1 MSPSQLLIIFKARW
15 RIMLA
20 VFLGV
25 VLTVLAGVLL
35 MPKKYTASASVL
47 VDVKSP
53 DPIAGMVLPA
63 MLTPGYMATQMDL
76 IQSERVARG
85 AVRALRLTES
95 AQMREQWEEKTQGS
109 GARGPGAFEAW
120 LAGLLQAGLEVRPSR
135 ESSVIS
141 FSYEAADPNFAAA
154 IANAFVQ
161 SYINTTLE
169 LRIEPAR
176 QFGALFEN
184 QAKQARERFEAAQNR
199 LSAYQ
204 KEKGLI
210 ATDERLDVENARLNE
225 LSSQLVAIQA
235 MSAEASSRK
244 AKSSSNSQE
253 VLNNP
258 VVSALKADMSRQE
271 ARLKELNSRLGSAH
285 PQVIEAQASINEL
298 RDRIAA
304 EASRVNSSVAI
315 NSAVSQQR
323 EAQIREALEQQREK
337 ILKLK
342 EQRDEASVLLRD
354 VESAQ
359 RAYENVN
366 ARLSQVA
373 IEGQSTQTNV
383 SVIKQAMPPAE
394 PSSPRIMI
402 NMILAV
408 LAGGMLS
415 IIVGLTL
422 EIRDRRLRT
431 DFDVTELL
439 ELPVL
444 GSIPPRTKPEPR
456 ALPWRKKS
464 ATDTESRTLPELSA
478 PRS

>member
-20 VFLGV
+20 VFLAV
-25 VLTVLAGVLL
+25 VLTVLAGCLL
-35 MPKKYTASASVL
+35 LPKKYTASASVL

-53 DPIAGMVLPA
+53 DPIAGMVFPA
-63 MLTPGYMATQMDL
+63 MMAPGYMATQMDL

-85 AVRALRLTES
+85 AVRALRLTENTT
-95 AQMREQWEEKTQGS
+95 MREQWQEMTQGVGS
-109 GARGPGAFEAW
+109 FEAW
-120 LAGLLQAGLEVRPSR
+120 LASLLQAGLEVRPSR

-141 FSYEAADPNFAAA
+141 LSYEAVDPNFAAA

-169 LRIEPAR
+169 LRVEPAR
-176 QFGALFEN
+176 QYGALFES
-184 QAKQARERFEAAQNR
+184 QAKLARDRLEAAQNR

-204 KEKGLI
+204 QEKGII

-235 MSAEASSRK
+235 MSAEANSRK
-244 AKSSSNSQE
+244 AKSSTSSQE

-258 VVSALKADMSRQE
+258 VVSTLKAEMSRQE
-271 ARLKELNSRLGSAH
+271 ARLKELNARLGSAH
-285 PQVIEAQASINEL
+285 PQVIEAQASIGEL

-304 EASRVNSSVAI
+304 EASRVNTSVAI

-323 EAQIREALEQQREK
+323 EAQTREALEQQREK
-337 ILKLK
+337 VLKMK

-359 RAYENVN
+359 RTYENIN
-366 ARLSQVA
+366 ARLSQA
-373 IEGQSTQTNV
+373 SIEGQSTQTNV
-383 SVIKQAMPPAE
+383 SVIKQAMPPSK

-408 LAGGMLS
+408 LAGGMLAVV
-415 IIVGLTL
+415 VGLTL

-444 GSIPPRTKPEPR
+444 GSIPSRNKPEPR
-456 ALPWRKKS
+456 ALPWRKK
-464 ATDTESRTLPELSA
+464 TVTETESRTLPELTA

>member
-20 VFLGV
+20 VFFGV
-25 VLTVLAGVLL
+25 VLAVLAGCLL
-35 MPKKYTASASVL
+35 LPKKYTASASVL

-85 AVRALRLTES
+85 AVRALRLTENTT
-95 AQMREQWEEKTQGS
+95 MREQWMETSKGAGS
-109 GARGPGAFEAW
+109 FEAW
-120 LAGLLQAGLEVRPSR
+120 LAGLLQTGLDVRPSR

-141 FSYEAADPNFAAA
+141 LSYEAADPNFAAA

-169 LRIEPAR
+169 LRVEPAR
-176 QFGALFEN
+176 QFGALFET
-184 QAKQARERFEAAQNR
+184 QAKLARDRLEAAQNR

-225 LSSQLVAIQA
+225 LSSQLVALQS
-235 MSAEASSRK
+235 MSAEAQSRK
-244 AKSSSNSQE
+244 AKSSTSSQE

-258 VVSALKADMSRQE
+258 VVSSLKAEMSRQE
-271 ARLKELNSRLGSAH
+271 ARLKELSSRLGSAH
-285 PQVIEAQASINEL
+285 PQVIEAQASIAEL

-304 EASRVNSSVAI
+304 EAGRVSASVAI

-323 EAQIREALEQQREK
+323 EAQTREALEQQREK
-337 ILKLK
+337 VLKMK

-359 RAYENVN
+359 RAYEIIT

-373 IEGQSTQTNV
+373 IEGQSNQTNV
-383 SVIKQAMPPAE
+383 SVIKQAMPPSQ
-394 PSSPRIMI
+394 PSSPRIMV
-402 NMILAV
+402 NMVLAV
-408 LAGGMLS
+408 LGGGMLAV
-415 IIVGLTL
+415 IVGLTL

-444 GSIPPRTKPEPR
+444 GSIPVRNKPEPK
-456 ALPWRKKS
+456 ALPWRRKAS
-464 ATDTESRTLPELSA
+464 AEQDQRALPELTA

>member
-20 VFLGV
+20 VFLAV

-35 MPKKYTASASVL
+35 MPKKYTASAAVL

-53 DPIAGMVLPA
+53 DPIAGMVFPA
-63 MLTPGYMATQMDL
+63 MMTPGYMATQMDL

-85 AVRALRLTES
+85 AVRVLRLTENT
-95 AQMREQWEEKTQGS
+95 AMREQWQETTQGVGS
-109 GARGPGAFEAW
+109 FEAW
-120 LAGLLQAGLEVRPSR
+120 LAGLLQSGLEVRPSR

-141 FSYEAADPNFAAA
+141 FSYEAVDPNFAAA

-169 LRIEPAR
+169 LRVEPAR
-176 QFGALFEN
+176 QFGSLFET
-184 QAKQARERFEAAQNR
+184 QAKLARERLEAAQNR

-204 KEKGLI
+204 QEKGII

-225 LSSQLVAIQA
+225 LSSQLVALQS
-235 MSAEASSRK
+235 MSAEAQSRK
-244 AKSSSNSQE
+244 AKSSSSSQE

-258 VVSALKADMSRQE
+258 VVSSLKAEMSRQE
-271 ARLKELNSRLGSAH
+271 ARLKELSSRLGSAH
-285 PQVIEAQASINEL
+285 PQVIEAQASIAEL

-304 EASRVNSSVAI
+304 EASRVSASVAI

-323 EAQIREALEQQREK
+323 EAQTREALEQQREK
-337 ILKLK
+337 VLKMK

-359 RAYENVN
+359 RAYEIIN

-373 IEGQSTQTNV
+373 IEGQSNQTNV
-383 SVIKQAMPPAE
+383 SIIKQAMPPTR

-402 NMILAV
+402 NMVLAV
-408 LAGGMLS
+408 LAGGMLAV
-415 IIVGLTL
+415 IIGLWL

-444 GSIPPRTKPEPR
+444 GSIPLRNKPEPR
-456 ALPWRKKS
+456 ALPWRRKAS
-464 ATDTESRTLPELSA
+464 ADSEARTLPELTA

>member
-20 VFLGV
+20 VFLAV

-35 MPKKYTASASVL
+35 LPKKYTASASVL

-63 MLTPGYMATQMDL
+63 MMTPGYMATQLDL

-85 AVRALRLTES
+85 AVRMLRLTES
-95 AQMREQWEEKTQGS
+95 PQMREQWDEKTKGRGSQGAGS
-109 GARGPGAFEAW
+109 FEAW
-120 LAGLLQAGLEVRPSR
+120 LAGLLQSGLEVRPSR

-169 LRIEPAR
+169 LRVEPAR
-176 QFGALFEN
+176 QFGALFET
-184 QAKQARERFEAAQNR
+184 QAKLARERLEAAQNR

-204 KEKGLI
+204 QEKGII

-225 LSSQLVAIQA
+225 LSTQLVALQ
-235 MSAEASSRK
+235 SLTAEAQSRK
-244 AKSSSNSQE
+244 SRSSSSSQE

-258 VVSALKADMSRQE
+258 VVSSLKAEMSRQE
-271 ARLKELNSRLGSAH
+271 ARLKELSSRLGSAH
-285 PQVIEAQASINEL
+285 PQVIEAQASIAEL
-298 RDRIAA
+298 RDRISA
-304 EASRVNSSVAI
+304 EAGRVTTSVAI

-323 EAQIREALEQQREK
+323 EAQTREALEQQREK
-337 ILKLK
+337 VLKMK

-359 RAYENVN
+359 RAYETIN

-373 IEGQSTQTNV
+373 IEGQSNQTNV

-394 PSSPRIMI
+394 PSSPRFMI

-408 LAGGMLS
+408 LGGGMLAL
-415 IIVGLTL
+415 IIGLSL

-444 GSIPPRTKPEPR
+444 GSIPSRNKPEPR
-456 ALPWRKKS
+456 ALPWRKK
-464 ATDTESRTLPELSA
+464 AAAEPESRTLPELTA

>member
-20 VFLGV
+20 VFLAV
-25 VLTVLAGVLL
+25 VLAVLAGVLL

-47 VDVKSP
+47 IDVKSP
-53 DPIAGMVLPA
+53 DPIAGMVLPG
-63 MLTPGYMATQMDL
+63 MMTPGYMATQMDL

-85 AVRALRLTES
+85 AVRALRLTEN
-95 AQMREQWEEKTQGS
+95 ATMREQWMETSKGTGS
-109 GARGPGAFEAW
+109 FEAW
-120 LAGLLQAGLEVRPSR
+120 LAGLLQTGLEVRPSR

-141 FSYEAADPNFAAA
+141 LSYEAADPNFAAA

-169 LRIEPAR
+169 LRVEPAR
-176 QFGALFEN
+176 QFGALFET
-184 QAKQARERFEAAQNR
+184 QAKLARERLEAAQSR

-204 KEKGLI
+204 QEKGII

-225 LSSQLVAIQA
+225 LSSQLVALQSL
-235 MSAEASSRK
+235 SAEAQSRK
-244 AKSSSNSQE
+244 SKSSTSSQE

-258 VVSALKADMSRQE
+258 VVSSLKAEMSRQE
-271 ARLKELNSRLGSAH
+271 ARLKELSSRLGSAH
-285 PQVIEAQASINEL
+285 PQVIEAQASIAEL

-304 EASRVNSSVAI
+304 EASRVSASVAI

-323 EAQIREALEQQREK
+323 EAQTREALEQQREK
-337 ILKLK
+337 VLQMK

-359 RAYENVN
+359 RAYEIIN

-373 IEGQSTQTNV
+373 IEGQSNQTNV
-383 SVIKQAMPPAE
+383 SVIKQAMPPSQ

-408 LAGGMLS
+408 LGGGMLAV
-415 IIVGLTL
+415 IVGLTL

-444 GSIPPRTKPEPR
+444 GAIPVRNKPEPR
-456 ALPWRKKS
+456 ALPWRRKAS
-464 ATDTESRTLPELSA
+464 AEQDQRTLPELTA

>member
-20 VFLGV
+20 VFLAV
-25 VLTVLAGVLL
+25 VLTVLAGILL

-53 DPIAGMVLPA
+53 DPIAGMVFPA
-63 MLTPGYMATQMDL
+63 MLAPGYMATQMDL

-85 AVRALRLTES
+85 AVRALRLTENT
-95 AQMREQWEEKTQGS
+95 AMREQWQETTKGVGS
-109 GARGPGAFEAW
+109 FEAW

-135 ESSVIS
+135 ESSVIA
-141 FSYEAADPNFAAA
+141 FSYEAVDPNFAAA

-176 QFGALFEN
+176 QYGALFET
-184 QAKQARERFEAAQNR
+184 QAKLARDRLEAAQSR

-204 KEKGLI
+204 QEKGII
-210 ATDERLDVENARLNE
+210 ATDERLDVESARLNE
-225 LSSQLVAIQA
+225 LSSQLVSVQT
-235 MSAEASSRK
+235 MSAEASSRQ
-244 AKSSSNSQE
+244 AKSSSSSQE

-258 VVSALKADMSRQE
+258 VVSSLKAEMSRQE

-285 PQVIEAQASINEL
+285 PQVIEAQASIGEL
-298 RDRIAA
+298 RERIAA
-304 EASRVNSSVAI
+304 EASRVNTSVAI

-323 EAQIREALEQQREK
+323 ESQIREALEQQREK
-337 ILKLK
+337 VLKMK

-359 RAYENVN
+359 RTYENIN

-383 SVIKQAMPPAE
+383 SIIKQAMPPTQ
-394 PSSPRIMI
+394 PSSPRIMV
-402 NMILAV
+402 NMVLAV
-408 LAGGMLS
+408 LAGGMLAV
-415 IIVGLTL
+415 IVGLLL

-444 GSIPPRTKPEPR
+444 GSIPSRNKPEPR
-456 ALPWRKKS
+456 ALPWRKKTV
-464 ATDTESRTLPELSA
+464 TDTESRTLPELTA

>member
-20 VFLGV
+20 VFLAV

-53 DPIAGMVLPA
+53 DPIAGMVFPA
-63 MLTPGYMATQMDL
+63 MMAPGYMATQMDL

-85 AVRALRLTES
+85 AVRALRLTENG
-95 AQMREQWEEKTQGS
+95 AMREQWQETTKGVGS
-109 GARGPGAFEAW
+109 FEAW

-169 LRIEPAR
+169 LRVEPAR
-176 QFGALFEN
+176 QYGALFET
-184 QAKQARERFEAAQNR
+184 QGKLARDRLEAAQNR

-204 KEKGLI
+204 QEKGII

-225 LSSQLVAIQA
+225 LSSQLVAVQT

-244 AKSSSNSQE
+244 AKSSSSSQE

-285 PQVIEAQASINEL
+285 PQVIEAQASIAEL

-304 EASRVNSSVAI
+304 EASRVNTSVAI

-323 EAQIREALEQQREK
+323 ESQIREALEQQREK
-337 ILKLK
+337 VLKMK

-359 RAYENVN
+359 RTYESINV
-366 ARLSQVA
+366 RLSQVA

-383 SVIKQAMPPAE
+383 SIIKQAMPPSQ

-402 NMILAV
+402 NMVLAV
-408 LAGGMLS
+408 LAGGMLAV
-415 IIVGLTL
+415 IVGLWL

-444 GSIPPRTKPEPR
+444 GSIPSRNKPEPR
-456 ALPWRKKS
+456 ALPWRRK
-464 ATDTESRTLPELSA
+464 AAAEGESRTLPELTA

>member
-20 VFLGV
+20 VFLAV

-35 MPKKYTASASVL
+35 LPKKYTASASVL

-95 AQMREQWEEKTQGS
+95 TEMRAQWQEKTAGVGS
-109 GARGPGAFEAW
+109 FEAW

-176 QFGALFEN
+176 QFGALFEA
-184 QAKQARERFEAAQNR
+184 QAKLARERLEAAQTR

-225 LSSQLVAIQA
+225 LSSQLVAVQT

-244 AKSSSNSQE
+244 AKASSSSQE

-258 VVSALKADMSRQE
+258 VVSTLKAEMSRQE

-304 EASRVNSSVAI
+304 EASRVNTSVAI

-323 EAQIREALEQQREK
+323 ESQIREALEQQREK

-359 RAYENVN
+359 RSYETIN

-373 IEGQSTQTNV
+373 IEGQSNQTNV
-383 SVIKQAMPPAE
+383 SVIKQAMPPSE

-402 NMILAV
+402 NMVLAV

-415 IIVGLTL
+415 VIVGLLL

-444 GSIPPRTKPEPR
+444 GSIPTRNKPEPR
-456 ALPWRKKS
+456 ALPWRKKT
-464 ATDTESRTLPELSA
+464 ATDTESRTLPELTA

>member
-20 VFLGV
+20 VFLAV
-25 VLTVLAGVLL
+25 VLTVLAGCLL
-35 MPKKYTASASVL
+35 LPKKYTASASVL

-53 DPIAGMVLPA
+53 DPIAGMVFPA
-63 MLTPGYMATQMDL
+63 MMAPGYMATQMDL

-85 AVRALRLTES
+85 AVRALRLTENTT
-95 AQMREQWEEKTQGS
+95 MREQWQEMTQGVGS
-109 GARGPGAFEAW
+109 FEAW
-120 LAGLLQAGLEVRPSR
+120 LASLLQAGLDVRPSR

-141 FSYEAADPNFAAA
+141 LSYEAVDPNFAAA

-169 LRIEPAR
+169 LRVEPAR
-176 QFGALFEN
+176 QYGALFES
-184 QAKQARERFEAAQNR
+184 QAKLARDRLEAAQSR

-204 KEKGLI
+204 QEKGII

-235 MSAEASSRK
+235 MSAEANSRK
-244 AKSSSNSQE
+244 AKSSTSSQE

-258 VVSALKADMSRQE
+258 VVSTLKAEMSRQE
-271 ARLKELNSRLGSAH
+271 ARLKELNARLGSAH
-285 PQVIEAQASINEL
+285 PQVIEAQASIGEL

-304 EASRVNSSVAI
+304 EASRVNTSVAI

-323 EAQIREALEQQREK
+323 EAQTREALEQQREK
-337 ILKLK
+337 VLKMK

-359 RAYENVN
+359 RTYENIN
-366 ARLSQVA
+366 ARLSQA
-373 IEGQSTQTNV
+373 SIEGQSTQTNV
-383 SVIKQAMPPAE
+383 SVIKQAMPPSQ

-408 LAGGMLS
+408 LAGGMLAVV
-415 IIVGLTL
+415 VGLTL

-444 GSIPPRTKPEPR
+444 GSIPSRNKPEPR
-456 ALPWRKKS
+456 ALPWRKK
-464 ATDTESRTLPELSA
+464 TVTETESRTLPELTA

>member
-20 VFLGV
+20 VFLAV
-25 VLTVLAGVLL
+25 VLTVLAGILI

-53 DPIAGMVLPA
+53 DPIAGMVFPA
-63 MLTPGYMATQMDL
+63 MLAPGYMATQMDL

-85 AVRALRLTES
+85 AVRALRLTENT
-95 AQMREQWEEKTQGS
+95 AMREQWQETTKGVGS
-109 GARGPGAFEAW
+109 FEAW
-120 LAGLLQAGLEVRPSR
+120 LASLLQAGLEVRPSR

-141 FSYEAADPNFAAA
+141 FSYEAVDPNFAAA

-176 QFGALFEN
+176 QYGALFET
-184 QAKQARERFEAAQNR
+184 QAKLARDRLEAAQNR

-204 KEKGLI
+204 QEKGII

-225 LSSQLVAIQA
+225 LSSQLVAVQT

-244 AKSSSNSQE
+244 AKSSSSSQE

-258 VVSALKADMSRQE
+258 VVSSLKAEMSRQE

-285 PQVIEAQASINEL
+285 PQVIEAQASIGEL

-304 EASRVNSSVAI
+304 EAGRVNTSVAI

-337 ILKLK
+337 VLKMK

-359 RAYENVN
+359 RTYENIN

-373 IEGQSTQTNV
+373 IEGQSNQTNV
-383 SVIKQAMPPAE
+383 SIIKQAMPPTQ
-394 PSSPRIMI
+394 PSSPRIMV
-402 NMILAV
+402 NMVLAV
-408 LAGGMLS
+408 LAGGMLAV
-415 IIVGLTL
+415 IVGLLL

-444 GSIPPRTKPEPR
+444 GSIPTRNKPEPR
-456 ALPWRKKS
+456 ALPWRKKT
-464 ATDTESRTLPELSA
+464 ATDTESRTLPELTA

>member
-1 MSPSQLLIIFKARW
+1 MSSSQLLIIFKARW

-20 VFLGV
+20 VFLAV

-35 MPKKYTASASVL
+35 LPKKYTASASVL

-95 AQMREQWEEKTQGS
+95 TEMRAQWQEKTAGVGS
-109 GARGPGAFEAW
+109 FEAW

-176 QFGALFEN
+176 QFGALFEA
-184 QAKQARERFEAAQNR
+184 QAKLARERLEAAQTR

-225 LSSQLVAIQA
+225 LSSQLVAVQT

-244 AKSSSNSQE
+244 AKASSSSQE

-258 VVSALKADMSRQE
+258 VVSTLKAEMSRQE

-304 EASRVNSSVAI
+304 EASRVNTSVAI

-359 RAYENVN
+359 RAYETIN

-373 IEGQSTQTNV
+373 IEGQSNQTNV
-383 SVIKQAMPPAE
+383 SVIKQAMPPSE

-402 NMILAV
+402 NMVLAV

-415 IIVGLTL
+415 VIVGLLL

-444 GSIPPRTKPEPR
+444 GSIPTRNKPEPR
-456 ALPWRKKS
+456 ALPWRKKT
-464 ATDTESRTLPELSA
+464 ATDTESRTLPELTA

>member
-1 MSPSQLLIIFKARW
+1 MSLSQLLIIFKARW

-25 VLTVLAGVLL
+25 ILTVGVGIWL

-85 AVRALRLTES
+85 AVRALRLTEN
-95 AQMREQWEEKTQGS
+95 AAMREQWLEKTQGVGS
-109 GARGPGAFEAW
+109 FEAW
-120 LAGLLQAGLEVRPSR
+120 LAGLLQSGLEVRPSR
-135 ESSVIS
+135 ESSVIA
-141 FSYEAADPNFAAA
+141 FSYEAVDPNFAAA

-176 QFGALFEN
+176 QFGALFEA
-184 QAKQARERFEAAQNR
+184 QAKLARERLEAAQSQ

-225 LSSQLVAIQA
+225 LSSQLVAVQA

-244 AKSSSNSQE
+244 AKASSSSQE

-258 VVSALKADMSRQE
+258 VVSTLKAEMSRQE

-304 EASRVNSSVAI
+304 EASRVNTSVSI

-359 RAYENVN
+359 RAYEAIN
-366 ARLSQVA
+366 ARLNQVA
-373 IEGQSTQTNV
+373 IEGQSNQTNV
-383 SVIKQAMPPAE
+383 SIIKQAMPPSE
-394 PSSPRIMI
+394 PSSPRVMI

-408 LAGGMLS
+408 LAGGMLA

-444 GSIPPRTKPEPR
+444 GSIPARTKPETR
-456 ALPWRKKS
+456 ALPWRRK
-464 ATDTESRTLPELSA
+464 AIEAEPRTLPELTA

>member
-20 VFLGV
+20 VFLAV
-25 VLTVLAGVLL
+25 VLTVLAGILL

-53 DPIAGMVLPA
+53 DPIAGMVFPA
-63 MLTPGYMATQMDL
+63 MLAPGYMATQMDL

-85 AVRALRLTES
+85 AVRALRLTENT
-95 AQMREQWEEKTQGS
+95 AMREQWQETTKGVGS
-109 GARGPGAFEAW
+109 FEAW

-135 ESSVIS
+135 ESSVIA
-141 FSYEAADPNFAAA
+141 FSYEAVDPNFAAA

-176 QFGALFEN
+176 QYGALFEA
-184 QAKQARERFEAAQNR
+184 QAKLARDRLEAAQSR

-204 KEKGLI
+204 QEKGII
-210 ATDERLDVENARLNE
+210 ATDERLDVESARLNE
-225 LSSQLVAIQA
+225 LSSQLVSVQT
-235 MSAEASSRK
+235 MSAEASSRQ
-244 AKSSSNSQE
+244 AKSSSSSQE

-258 VVSALKADMSRQE
+258 VVSSLKAEMSRQE

-285 PQVIEAQASINEL
+285 PQVIEAQASIGEL
-298 RDRIAA
+298 RERIAA
-304 EASRVNSSVAI
+304 EASRVNTSVAI

-323 EAQIREALEQQREK
+323 ESQIREALEQQREK
-337 ILKLK
+337 VLRMK

-359 RAYENVN
+359 RTYENIN

-383 SVIKQAMPPAE
+383 SIIKQAMPPTQ
-394 PSSPRIMI
+394 PSSPRIMV
-402 NMILAV
+402 NMVLAV
-408 LAGGMLS
+408 LAGGMLAV
-415 IIVGLTL
+415 IVGLLL

-444 GSIPPRTKPEPR
+444 GSIPSRNKPEPR
-456 ALPWRKKS
+456 ALPWRKKTV
-464 ATDTESRTLPELSA
+464 TDTESRTLPELTA

>member
-25 VLTVLAGVLL
+25 VLAVGLANAL
-35 MPKKYTASASVL
+35 MTKKYTASAAVL

-53 DPIAGMVLPA
+53 DPIAGMVFPA
-63 MLTPGYMATQMDL
+63 MMTPGYMATQMDL

-85 AVRALRLTES
+85 AVRALRLTEN
-95 AQMREQWEEKTQGS
+95 ATMREQWQEATKGVGS
-109 GARGPGAFEAW
+109 FEGW
-120 LAGLLQAGLEVRPSR
+120 LAGLLQSGLDVRPSR
-135 ESSVIS
+135 ESSVIY
-141 FSYEAADPNFAAA
+141 FSYEAVDPNFAAA

-161 SYINTTLE
+161 SYISTTLE
-169 LRIEPAR
+169 LRVEPAR
-176 QFGALFEN
+176 QYGSMFES
-184 QAKQARERFEAAQNR
+184 QAKLARDRLEAAQNR

-204 KEKGLI
+204 QEKGII

-235 MSAEASSRK
+235 ISAEANSRK
-244 AKSSSNSQE
+244 AKSSNNSQE

-258 VVSALKADMSRQE
+258 VVSTLKAEMSRQE
-271 ARLKELNSRLGSAH
+271 ARLKELSARLGSAH
-285 PQVIEAQASINEL
+285 PQVIETQASISEL

-337 ILKLK
+337 VLKMK

-359 RAYENVN
+359 RTYENIN

-373 IEGQSTQTNV
+373 IEGQSNQTNV
-383 SVIKQAMPPAE
+383 SVIKQAMPPTQ
-394 PSSPRIMI
+394 PSSPRVVI
-402 NMILAV
+402 NMVLAV
-408 LAGGMLS
+408 LAGGMLAV
-415 IIVGLTL
+415 IVGLTL

-444 GSIPPRTKPEPR
+444 GSIPQRNKPEPR
-456 ALPWRKKS
+456 ALPWRRKS
-464 ATDTESRTLPELSA
+464 AEETEQRTLPELTA

>member
-20 VFLGV
+20 VFLAV

-35 MPKKYTASASVL
+35 LPKKYTASASVL

-95 AQMREQWEEKTQGS
+95 SEMRAQWQEKTAGVGS
-109 GARGPGAFEAW
+109 FEAW

-176 QFGALFEN
+176 QFGALFEA
-184 QAKQARERFEAAQNR
+184 QAKLARERLEAAQTR

-225 LSSQLVAIQA
+225 LSSQLVAVQT

-244 AKSSSNSQE
+244 SKVSSSSQE

-258 VVSALKADMSRQE
+258 VVSTLKAEMSRQE

-304 EASRVNSSVAI
+304 EASRVNTSVAI

-359 RAYENVN
+359 RAYETIN

-373 IEGQSTQTNV
+373 IEGQSNQTNV
-383 SVIKQAMPPAE
+383 SVIKQAMPPSE

-402 NMILAV
+402 NMVLAV

-415 IIVGLTL
+415 VIVGLLL

-444 GSIPPRTKPEPR
+444 GSIPTRNKPEPR
-456 ALPWRKKS
+456 ALPWRKKTV
-464 ATDTESRTLPELSA
+464 TDTESRTLPELTA

>member
-25 VLTVLAGVLL
+25 VLTVLAGCLL

-53 DPIAGMVLPA
+53 DPIAGMVFPA
-63 MLTPGYMATQMDL
+63 MMTPGYMATQMDL

-85 AVRALRLTES
+85 AVRALRLTENG
-95 AQMREQWEEKTQGS
+95 AMREQWQEMTNGVGS
-109 GARGPGAFEAW
+109 FEGW
-120 LAGLLQAGLEVRPSR
+120 LAGLLQAGLDVRPSR

-141 FSYEAADPNFAAA
+141 LSYEAVDPNFAAA

-169 LRIEPAR
+169 LRVEPAR
-176 QFGALFEN
+176 QYGALFES
-184 QAKQARERFEAAQNR
+184 QAKIVRDRLEAAQNR

-204 KEKGLI
+204 QEKGLI
-210 ATDERLDVENARLNE
+210 ATDERLDVENTRLNE
-225 LSSQLVAIQA
+225 LASQLVAVQT

-244 AKSSSNSQE
+244 AKSSTSSQE

-258 VVSALKADMSRQE
+258 VVSALKADLSRQE
-271 ARLKELNSRLGSAH
+271 AKLKELSSRLGSAH
-285 PQVIEAQASINEL
+285 PQVVEAQASIAEL

-304 EASRVNSSVAI
+304 EAGRVSSSLAI

-323 EAQIREALEQQREK
+323 ETQIREALEQQREK
-337 ILKLK
+337 VLKMK

-359 RAYENVN
+359 RAYEAINT
-366 ARLSQVA
+366 RLSQVA
-373 IEGQSTQTNV
+373 IEGQSNQTNV
-383 SVIKQAMPPAE
+383 SVIKQAMPPTQ

-402 NMILAV
+402 NMVLAV
-408 LAGGMLS
+408 LAGGMLAV
-415 IIVGLTL
+415 IIGLTL

-431 DFDVTELL
+431 DFDITELL

-444 GSIPPRTKPEPR
+444 GSIPPRNKPEPR
-456 ALPWRKKS
+456 ALPWRRKKI
-464 ATDTESRTLPELSA
+464 AAEEEQRALPELTA

>member
-25 VLTVLAGVLL
+25 VLTVLAGCLL
-35 MPKKYTASASVL
+35 LPKKYTASASVL

-53 DPIAGMVLPA
+53 DPIAGMVFPA
-63 MLTPGYMATQMDL
+63 MMTPGYMATQMDL

-85 AVRALRLTES
+85 AVRALRLTENTT
-95 AQMREQWEEKTQGS
+95 MREQWQETTKGVGS
-109 GARGPGAFEAW
+109 FEAW
-120 LAGLLQAGLEVRPSR
+120 LASLLQAGLDVRPSR

-141 FSYEAADPNFAAA
+141 LFYEAVDPNFAAA

-169 LRIEPAR
+169 LRVEPAR
-176 QFGALFEN
+176 QYGALFES
-184 QAKQARERFEAAQNR
+184 QAKLARDRLETAQNR

-204 KEKGLI
+204 QEKGII

-235 MSAEASSRK
+235 LSAEANSRK
-244 AKSSSNSQE
+244 AKSSSSSQE

-258 VVSALKADMSRQE
+258 VVSTLKADMSRQE

-285 PQVIEAQASINEL
+285 PQVIEAQASIAEL

-304 EASRVNSSVAI
+304 EASRVSTSVAI

-323 EAQIREALEQQREK
+323 EAQVREALEQQREK
-337 ILKLK
+337 VLKMK

-359 RAYENVN
+359 RTYENIN

-373 IEGQSTQTNV
+373 IEGQSNQTNV
-383 SVIKQAMPPAE
+383 SVIKQAMPPTQ
-394 PSSPRIMI
+394 PSSPRIMV
-402 NMILAV
+402 NMVLAV
-408 LAGGMLS
+408 LAGGMLAV
-415 IIVGLTL
+415 IIGLTL

-444 GSIPPRTKPEPR
+444 GSIPSRTKPEPR
-456 ALPWRKKS
+456 ALPWRRK
-464 ATDTESRTLPELSA
+464 AAAEGEPRALPELTA

>member
-1 MSPSQLLIIFKARW
+1 MSLSQLLIIFKARW

-25 VLTVLAGVLL
+25 ILTVGVGIWL

-85 AVRALRLTES
+85 AVRALRLTEN
-95 AQMREQWEEKTQGS
+95 AAMREQWLEKTQGVGS
-109 GARGPGAFEAW
+109 FEAW
-120 LAGLLQAGLEVRPSR
+120 LAGLLQSGLEVRPSR
-135 ESSVIS
+135 ESSVIA
-141 FSYEAADPNFAAA
+141 FSYEAVDPNFAAA

-176 QFGALFEN
+176 QFGALFEA
-184 QAKQARERFEAAQNR
+184 QAKLARERLEAAQSQ

-225 LSSQLVAIQA
+225 LSSQLVAVQA

-244 AKSSSNSQE
+244 AKASSSSQE

-258 VVSALKADMSRQE
+258 VVSTLKAEMSRQE

-304 EASRVNSSVAI
+304 EASRVNTSVSI

-359 RAYENVN
+359 RAYEAIN
-366 ARLSQVA
+366 ARLNQVA
-373 IEGQSTQTNV
+373 IEGQSNQTNV
-383 SVIKQAMPPAE
+383 SIIKQAMPPSE
-394 PSSPRIMI
+394 PSSPRVMI

-408 LAGGMLS
+408 LAGGMLA

-444 GSIPPRTKPEPR
+444 GSIPARTKPEPR
-456 ALPWRKKS
+456 ALPWRRK
-464 ATDTESRTLPELSA
+464 AIEAEPRTLPELTA

>member
-15 RIMLA
+15 RIMLV
-20 VFLGV
+20 VFLAV
-25 VLTVLAGVLL
+25 VLTVLVGVLL

-53 DPIAGMVLPA
+53 DPIAGMVFPA
-63 MLTPGYMATQMDL
+63 MMAPGYMATQMDL

-85 AVRALRLTES
+85 AVRALRLTEN
-95 AQMREQWEEKTQGS
+95 ATMREQWQETTKGVGS
-109 GARGPGAFEAW
+109 FEAW
-120 LAGLLQAGLEVRPSR
+120 LASLLQAGLDVRPSR

-141 FSYEAADPNFAAA
+141 LSYEAVDPGFAAA

-169 LRIEPAR
+169 LRVEPAR
-176 QFGALFEN
+176 QYGALFET
-184 QAKQARERFEAAQNR
+184 QAKLARDRLEAAQNR

-204 KEKGLI
+204 QEKGII

-225 LSSQLVAIQA
+225 LSSQLVAVQT

-244 AKSSSNSQE
+244 AKSSSSSQE

-258 VVSALKADMSRQE
+258 VVSTLKAEMSRQE

-304 EASRVNSSVAI
+304 EASRVNTSVAI

-323 EAQIREALEQQREK
+323 ESQIREALEQQREK
-337 ILKLK
+337 VLKMK

-359 RAYENVN
+359 RAYETINV
-366 ARLSQVA
+366 RLSQVA
-373 IEGQSTQTNV
+373 IEGQSNQTNV
-383 SVIKQAMPPAE
+383 SVIKQAMPPTQ
-394 PSSPRIMI
+394 PSSPRIVI
-402 NMILAV
+402 NMVLAV
-408 LAGGMLS
+408 LAGGMLAV
-415 IIVGLTL
+415 IVGLTL

-444 GSIPPRTKPEPR
+444 GSIPSRNKPEPR
-456 ALPWRKKS
+456 ALPWRKK
-464 ATDTESRTLPELSA
+464 TVTETESRALPELTA

>member
-20 VFLGV
+20 VFLAV
-25 VLTVLAGVLL
+25 VLTVLAGILL

-53 DPIAGMVLPA
+53 DPIAGMVFPA
-63 MLTPGYMATQMDL
+63 MLAPGYMATQMDL

-85 AVRALRLTES
+85 AVRALRLTENT
-95 AQMREQWEEKTQGS
+95 AMREQWQETTKGVGS
-109 GARGPGAFEAW
+109 FEAW

-135 ESSVIS
+135 ESSVIA
-141 FSYEAADPNFAAA
+141 FSYEAVDPNFAAA

-176 QFGALFEN
+176 QYGALFET
-184 QAKQARERFEAAQNR
+184 QAKLARDRLEAAQNR

-204 KEKGLI
+204 QEKGII
-210 ATDERLDVENARLNE
+210 ATDERLDVESARLNE
-225 LSSQLVAIQA
+225 LSSQLVSVQT

-244 AKSSSNSQE
+244 AKSNSSSQE

-258 VVSALKADMSRQE
+258 VVSSLKAEMSRQE

-285 PQVIEAQASINEL
+285 PQVIEAQASIGEL
-298 RDRIAA
+298 RERIAA
-304 EASRVNSSVAI
+304 EASRVNTSMAI

-323 EAQIREALEQQREK
+323 ESQIREALEQQREK
-337 ILKLK
+337 VLKMK

-359 RAYENVN
+359 RTYENIN

-383 SVIKQAMPPAE
+383 SIIKQAMPPTQ
-394 PSSPRIMI
+394 PSSPRIMV
-402 NMILAV
+402 NMVLAV
-408 LAGGMLS
+408 LAGGMLAV
-415 IIVGLTL
+415 IVGLLL

-444 GSIPPRTKPEPR
+444 GSIPSRNKPEPR
-456 ALPWRKKS
+456 ALPWRKKTV
-464 ATDTESRTLPELSA
+464 TDTESRTLPELTA